1 MYNQFVIYC
10 IYWDIYIYIYI
21 YIYMR
26 RLTNAPPSFI
36 FFFEYSKLCSECKSY
51 LLLIY
56 FIHVTKTLFGSTG
69 SRKDVDLIG
78 IKLHFESESLTVQMI
93 CLSEALAF
101 FWGFLFYIHYENT
114 PIQIYGK
121 FHLQI
126 NLKISAKK
134 LLYFSY
140 FCSKHRLWVL
150 VRIASAR
157 RF

>member
-10 IYWDIYIYIYI
+10 IYWDIY
-21 YIYMR
+21 MR

-36 FFFEYSKLCSECKSY
+36 FFEYSKLCSECKSY

-69 SRKDVDLIG
+69 SRKDADLIG
-78 IKLHFESESLTVQMI
+78 IKLHFESQSLTVQMI
-93 CLSEALAF
+93 CLSEAFAF
-101 FWGFLFYIHYENT
+101 FWGFLFYTHYENT

-126 NLKISAKK
+126 NLKIFSKK
-134 LLYFSY
+134 TLIFFIFLL
-140 FCSKHRLWVL
+140 KT
-150 VRIASAR
+150 
-157 RF
+157 